1 MNFLSSRTLDLP
13 LGTPSFRVAFAWGL
27 ALLCSVSWAQE
38 SVIRKTLAERWPN
51 MPAID
56 EVVKSPWP
64 GVWEVRMGTDIVYTD
79 DQANYLLQG
88 EMIDTKTRT
97 NLTQARI
104 DKLTAFEFAKLP
116 LKDSVVIKQGSGAR
130 KMAVFVDPN
139 CGYCKRFEADL
150 AKLKDVT
157 IYTFLYPI
165 LGPDSNAKAHD
176 IWCAKDPAKVWRE
189 WMLKGVVPPKFTGK
203 CDAAALERN
212 TLLGQKHRVQG
223 TPAAV
228 FEDGTR
234 LPGAVPVD
242 HIEKQLALAA
252 KKG

>member
-1 MNFLSSRTLDLP
+1 MRF
-13 LGTPSFRVAFAWGL
+13 AFAWSL

-88 EMIDTKTRT
+88 ELIDTKTRT

-104 DKLTAFEFAKLP
+104 DKLTAIEFAKLP

-150 AKLKDVT
+150 AKVKDVT